1 MSGSTAHVRWCVVP
15 LHTPRVPRHCPGC
28 ENRRLYYSSD
38 KFRVNAHQR
47 KVDVWLI
54 YRCEHCDNSLNVTI
68 IERTNVK
75 HIDRELLQAYMGNDT
90 AVAWRHAFDRDTL
103 KRHGV
108 LAEAD
113 VEWRLDV
120 EPWPSPEPEET
131 VVDVHMDYP
140 VNVRVDRLL
149 AAGLGLARGR
159 VADLLRSGRIRLEP
173 VTLSK
178 ASRRANT
185 SFRVYVAA
193 GVVRSAGGAES
204 PASAPPA
211 D

>member
-1 MSGSTAHVRWCVVP
+1 MSGSTAHVRWSVVP

-75 HIDRELLQAYMGNDT
+75 HIDRELLQAYMGNDA

-103 KRHGV
+103 KLIIRE
-108 LAEAD
+108 LDRAD
-113 VEWRLDV
+113 GKEDGKMGR
-120 EPWPSPEPEET
+120 PPE
-131 VVDVHMDYP
+131 
-140 VNVRVDRLL
+140 
-149 AAGLGLARGR
+149 
-159 VADLLRSGRIRLEP
+159 
-173 VTLSK
+173 
-178 ASRRANT
+178 
-185 SFRVYVAA
+185 
-193 GVVRSAGGAES
+193 
-204 PASAPPA
+204 
-211 D
+211 